1 MTFIFQE
8 ALHIGDVTYAID
20 TYPLES
26 YLASLPVRP
35 ETRMTPFNR
44 NGYVATWRIVDDTLY
59 LTSVSTAPFARLFA
73 HVPGPVVASWFSGL
87 VLGWRG
93 ERRHTGW
100 PPRSFR
106 NEEIV
111 LEIVA
116 GKVAREWVLDLRGV
130 PDQTDDELRLSLPEF
145 LWPPRLRNNE

>member
-1 MTFIFQE
+1 MSFVFQE
-8 ALHIGDVTYAID
+8 YLHIDDVTYTID

-26 YLASLPVRP
+26 YLASLPLRP
-35 ETRMTPFNR
+35 ETLVTPFNR

-59 LTSVSTAPFARLFA
+59 LTSVSREPFARLFV
-73 HVPGPVVASWFSGL
+73 HVQGPVVASWFSGL
-87 VLGWRG
+87 VLGWHG

-100 PPRSFR
+100 PPRSFHDD
-106 NEEIV
+106 EIV

-116 GKVAREWVLDLRGV
+116 GKVVREWMLDLRGV

-145 LWPPRLRNNE
+145 LWPARLRAKK